1 MATPLITHSLHNMK
15 QVIKLRPNSYVH
27 LDSYGEAKDS
37 FIANMLITLVVV
49 GIAAMTGAAAVGV
62 DITNIQPITIQQS
75 K

>member
-1 MATPLITHSLHNMK
+1 MK

-27 LDSYGEAKDS
+27 LDSYGEATGN
-37 FIANMLITLVVV
+37 FIGNLLLTLVVV

-62 DITNIQPITIQQS
+62 DITNLQPATTQQS